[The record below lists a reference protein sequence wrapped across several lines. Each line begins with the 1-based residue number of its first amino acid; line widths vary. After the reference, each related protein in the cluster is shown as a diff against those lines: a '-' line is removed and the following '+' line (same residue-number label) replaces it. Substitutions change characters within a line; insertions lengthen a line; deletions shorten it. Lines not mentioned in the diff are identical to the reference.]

1 MAHNGT
7 IHERIKHLVDIKA
20 GGKNTVFAQK
30 LSVSEA
36 NIRGYIKGVIPK
48 ADVLE
53 KIVIS
58 YDVNAMW
65 LLTGLGS
72 DTLPNSEPGNP
83 ILATSEEKLPKVSH
97 NPTIGKPYY
106 DVDFLGGF
114 NEIVNSQV
122 TIPTNNIVIQGFEK
136 ADFWCN
142 VTGRSMEPKINH
154 GDIIALHKCTL
165 EDIQYG
171 EIYAV
176 VLDTLRTIKILR
188 RSSDPK
194 KLRFVPI
201 NTTDYDEQEYPVER
215 IMNVFEVIGSISK
228 FF

>member
-30 LSVSEA
+30 LGVSEA

-72 DTLPNSEPGNP
+72 ETLPNSEPGNP
-83 ILATSEEKLPKVSH
+83 ILATTETSIATFFGQLEPYIQSKDAKIIQQAEE
-97 NPTIGKPYY
+97 IGRLK
-106 DVDFLGGF
+106 
-114 NEIVNSQV
+114 E
-122 TIPTNNIVIQGFEK
+122 
-136 ADFWCN
+136 
-142 VTGRSMEPKINH
+142 
-154 GDIIALHKCTL
+154 
-165 EDIQYG
+165 
-171 EIYAV
+171 
-176 VLDTLRTIKILR
+176 TIKQLSIEKEKHV
-188 RSSDPK
+188 SDADTSN
-194 KLRFVPI
+194 I
-201 NTTDYDEQEYPVER
+201 ASA
-215 IMNVFEVIGSISK
+215 G
-228 FF
+228 

>member
-1 MAHNGT
+1 MQ
-7 IHERIKHLVDIKA
+7 EKRQEKSPIKQNILLYL
-20 GGKNTVFAQK
+20 AQK
-30 LSVSEA
+30 GVSPYEFYKESGVTRGILQQNNGISEDNIARFLAYASDVSIEWLITGRGEMLSTMQ
-36 NIRGYIKGVIPK
+36 
-48 ADVLE
+48 E
-53 KIVIS
+53 K
-58 YDVNAMW
+58 
-65 LLTGLGS
+65 S
-72 DTLPNSEPGNP
+72 D
-83 ILATSEEKLPKVSH
+83 SEEKLPKVSY
-97 NPTIGKPYY
+97 NPAIGKPYY

-142 VTGRSMEPKINH
+142 VTGHSMEPKINH

-201 NTTDYDEQEYPVER
+201 NTTDYDEQEYSVER